1 MSTITLEIVSDVVC
15 PWCFIGLRRLDI
27 AIAAVKQDF
36 PDFTCEKR
44 WRPFF
49 LNPDT
54 PPAGEP
60 YLPFLT
66 RKFGGRER
74 VEEIFA
80 RIAEAGKAYG
90 LAYHFEKIEVRANT
104 LQAHRLIH
112 WAQQLGD
119 AQPLV
124 EALFRAQFQEGKN
137 VGDPALLLAIAEGAG
152 YDVPAVARYL
162 ASNEDE
168 DLVRQMEK
176 ESRAWGV
183 TAVPTFIVDRKLMVP
198 GAEDP
203 LILADAIRRVLQRQD
218 H

>member
-1 MSTITLEIVSDVVC
+1 MLTLEIVSDVVC

-27 AIAAVKQDF
+27 AIAAVKRDF
-36 PDFTCEKR
+36 PDFVCQKR

-54 PPAGEP
+54 PPEGEP

-74 VEEIFA
+74 VEEIFS
-80 RIAEAGKAYG
+80 RIREAGDAYG
-90 LAYHFEKIEVRANT
+90 LAYHFEKIQVRANT

-137 VGDPALLLAIAEGAG
+137 VGDPLVLLQAAEGAG
-152 YDVPAVARYL
+152 YDVQAVERYL
-162 ASNEDE
+162 ASGEDE
-168 DLVRQMEK
+168 DLVRQMER

-203 LILADAIRRVLQRQD
+203 LLLANAIRQVLG
-218 H
+218 

>member
-1 MSTITLEIVSDVVC
+1 MLTLEIVSDVVC

-27 AIAAVKQDF
+27 AIAAVKKDF
-36 PDFTCEKR
+36 PDFVCEKR

-66 RKFGGRER
+66 QKFGGRQR
-74 VEEIFA
+74 VEEIFS
-80 RIAEAGKAYG
+80 RIREAGEAYG

-112 WAQQLGD
+112 WAQQKGD

-124 EALFRAQFQEGKN
+124 EGLFRAQFQEGEN
-137 VGDPALLLAIAEGAG
+137 VGDPAVLCRVAEAAAYDGLAVE
-152 YDVPAVARYL
+152 RHL
-162 ASNEDE
+162 ASDE
-168 DLVRQMEK
+168 EEELVRQMEK

-203 LILADAIRRVLQRQD
+203 LILADAIRRVLA
-218 H
+218 